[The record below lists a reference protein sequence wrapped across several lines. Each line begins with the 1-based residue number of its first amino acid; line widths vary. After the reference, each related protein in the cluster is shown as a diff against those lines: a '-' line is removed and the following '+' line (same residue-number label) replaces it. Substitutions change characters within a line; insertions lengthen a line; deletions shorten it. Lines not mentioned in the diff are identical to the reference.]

1 MDLSDEDLQLPGP
14 RPSSTPLYSLGSL
27 QLEVT
32 PTTNS
37 TMSKTDSTPTFLVTT
52 PTSDADGG
60 SHSSEEEL
68 EEINKTTPPLLPNSS
83 SSSSL
88 LSATP
93 PGIYI
98 MLQLQCQYPLWLRCA
113 TKAIFPWQAE
123 ILIIS

>member
-1 MDLSDEDLQLPGP
+1 MEFSDEDLQIPGP

-27 QLEVT
+27 QLEVS
-32 PTTNS
+32 PTNI
-37 TMSKTDSTPTFLVTT
+37 KTDTPTFLVTT
-52 PTSDADGG
+52 PTSDVDGG

-93 PGIYI
+93 PGNKYMVYI
-98 MLQLQCQYPLWLRCA
+98 FVGCVTLPKVLL
-113 TKAIFPWQAE
+113 
-123 ILIIS
+123 

>member
-32 PTTNS
+32 PTTN
-37 TMSKTDSTPTFLVTT
+37 TMSKTDSTPTFIVTT
-52 PTSDADGG
+52 PSSDADGG

-93 PGIYI
+93 PGMYHFNFNF
-98 MLQLQCQYPLWLRCA
+98 RSFF
-113 TKAIFPWQAE
+113 KKSV
-123 ILIIS
+123 ISFHQNLGRN